1 MFIRYHHSYLAW
13 SATLLKL
20 SGAWSPIHHQKASTF
35 WWLVHLQFSWST
47 ISCKAFLLE
56 NLKNRTQKSSPAF
69 HPKRSAICPSEVC
82 LRYPCRIFM
91 FSRYEDQCAFTT
103 FLLEEMFQ
111 INTALR
117 PTSACRTM
125 PLVHGHGKCMVNFK
139 RYLYIID
146 LSKGSSSLVF
156 SGTKSCV
163 QALQNHKIFAPQS
176 LEEFVHQPQKV
187 AFLRIPNHI
196 QHAWGEGPT
205 RALV

>member
-1 MFIRYHHSYLAW
+1 MFIRYHHSYLVW
-13 SATLLKL
+13 PATFLKL
-20 SGAWSPIHHQKASTF
+20 RPGVQSITRKQVPFDGLSIFSFPAA
-35 WWLVHLQFSWST
+35 QFLARLFYW
-47 ISCKAFLLE
+47 
-56 NLKNRTQKSSPAF
+56 KNSKKIAPQKSSPAF

-82 LRYPCRIFM
+82 LRCPCRILT
-91 FSRYEDQCAFTT
+91 FSRYEDQCAFTP

-146 LSKGSSSLVF
+146 LSKGPSSSVF

-187 AFLRIPNHI
+187 TFLRIPSHI